1 MSVGRGEAV
10 GPALAITA
18 NRGRVVLTN
27 VHPQGE
33 TSVTMSAWDL
43 TLTEKQVVG
52 SLFGSANPRV
62 AIPKLM
68 ALYAEG
74 RLKLDE
80 LITRRYKLDEVNVGY
95 EDMREGRNLRGILE
109 LGD

>member
-1 MSVGRGEAV
+1 
-10 GPALAITA
+10 
-18 NRGRVVLTN
+18 
-27 VHPQGE
+27 
-33 TSVTMSAWDL
+33 
-43 TLTEKQVVG
+43 
-52 SLFGSANPRV
+52 
-62 AIPKLM
+62 M